1 VTFTLQ
7 AVNAHAAYLTITK
20 LTDNQVVCPVGGC
33 SSILNSP
40 FAQIGPVP
48 LPALGMLGY
57 GSVAA
62 CSWLGAKQAYDLS
75 FQLPTASRL
84 RQLASTQ
91 QAILLGTAP
100 FCTLFSS
107 NSLEVPLHPPTTY
120 PYIINMHVP
129 LVLLWVGWPLTASP
143 LESACSSRH
152 QKVHLLPGIWSS
164 HPLRNHLTDAL
175 LAAAHCTAFMS
186 PQCTAMHHVS
196 GCRSPLVF
204 FLGKVL
210 LQAPCSL
217 LAQPYMHAA
226 CMRSHV
232 IKKSFTAPEPY

>member
-1 VTFTLQ
+1 MTFTLQ
-7 AVNAHAAYLTITK
+7 AVHAHAAYLTITK

-40 FAQIGPVP
+40 FAQIGPLP

-120 PYIINMHVP
+120 PYFTNMHVP
-129 LVLLWVGWPLTASP
+129 SVFLWVGWPLTASP
-143 LESACSSRH
+143 LESACRSSH

-175 LAAAHCTAFMS
+175 LALLAAAHCTAFML

-196 GCRSPLVF
+196 SCRSF
-204 FLGKVL
+204 FWERVVTGAV
-210 LQAPCSL
+210 
-217 LAQPYMHAA
+217 QPTGPAIHA
-226 CMRSHV
+226 RSMYALTRHQQ
-232 IKKSFTAPEPY
+232 TLHCT